1 VLDDDPRIPILFVED
16 EIETQL
22 IYEKYLQGTQF
33 RALPARNLREA
44 RHGLSLRPKV
54 IVLDILLVGD
64 DTWAFLAELKK
75 DVATRNTPIIVISNV
90 EDHHKAIAL
99 GASAYCVKP
108 ASRQWLVETLTELTT
123 SWNVLLIDDDDASRY
138 VLARALAELSCTISE
153 AATGTEGLLR
163 VRTRLPDLIFL
174 DLNLPEMSG
183 VEVLQRLKSDPAT
196 AGVPVIVYTSR
207 QIDDVLTREL
217 RGKAS
222 LVLSKQHYDRDAVIT
237 AVKQLLPIRAA

>member
-1 VLDDDPRIPILFVED
+1 
-16 EIETQL
+16 
-22 IYEKYLQGTQF
+22 
-33 RALPARNLREA
+33 
-44 RHGLSLRPKV
+44 
-54 IVLDILLVGD
+54 
-64 DTWAFLAELKK
+64 
-75 DVATRNTPIIVISNV
+75 
-90 EDHHKAIAL
+90 
-99 GASAYCVKP
+99 
-108 ASRQWLVETLTELTT
+108 
-123 SWNVLLIDDDDASRY
+123 